1 MTTGSATAETVDSSA
16 TWLLEQETRALLTRL
31 ASVQPFVLQEPHL
44 AAAALSPAALSGIE
58 QYLIAGRRDVG
69 RRARAF
75 LRWLRGP
82 GATAPAAEQ
91 QRRFWM
97 LRLTFQDAL
106 SQFDL
111 FSEVI
116 TQRSEH
122 GNGVLLSGLDVAAA
136 EALLLPRGFFEG
148 PPVVCS
154 LHRGLG
160 GAIRRARTRLP
171 GGGEN
176 PVALIRIPR
185 ERMIGYGIASSLVHE
200 VGHQG
205 AALLMLV
212 ESLRAELRPIR
223 QRARRRAAWDLW
235 DRWISEI
242 VADFW
247 SISRIGVGSTLG
259 LIGLV
264 SLPRAFVFR
273 PSHDDPH
280 PMPWVR
286 VLLSCAIGDRLYP
299 DPQWERLAATWRAMY
314 PIAGLRPQLSATVS
328 ELRATMPDLV
338 SVIVEHRSPRL
349 RGWSLGEVLRSPELH
364 REALL
369 ERFSAWESNPSE
381 MALAPPTVAF
391 AVLGQARASGRLS
404 PERESRLLG
413 RLIRSWAVRSSLAD
427 RPGDDP
433 LRPRDVRR
441 PTHHLDHLTGGTRCQ
456 RMSSKSPSRRNRSR
470 SPAAG
475 SCC

>member
-1 MTTGSATAETVDSSA
+1 MHADPSA

-31 ASVQPFVLQEPHL
+31 ASVQPFVLQETHL
-44 AAAALSPAALSGIE
+44 AAAALSPAALSGVE
-58 QYLIAGRRDVG
+58 QHLIAGRRDVEL
-69 RRARAF
+69 RARAF
-75 LRWLRGP
+75 LRWLGGP
-82 GATAPAAEQ
+82 GATAPASEQ

-97 LRLTFQDAL
+97 LRLSFQTAL

-122 GNGVLLSGLDVAAA
+122 DNGVLLSGLDIAAA
-136 EALLLPRGFFEG
+136 EALMVPGRYFEG

-171 GGGEN
+171 GGGDN

-185 ERMIGYGIASSLVHE
+185 ERIIGYGVASSLVHE

-205 AALLMLV
+205 AALLHLV
-212 ESLRAELRPIR
+212 ESLRAQLRPIR
-223 QRARRRAAWDLW
+223 LRAALRAWDLW

-247 SISRIGVGSTLG
+247 SISRIGIGSTLG

-264 SLPRAFVFR
+264 SLPRGFVFR
-273 PSHDDPH
+273 PSDDDPH
-280 PMPWVR
+280 PMPWIR
-286 VLLSCAIGDRLYP
+286 VLLSCGIGDRLYP
-299 DPQWERLAATWRAMY
+299 DPQWGRLAATWQAMY
-314 PIAGLRPQLSATVS
+314 PLAGVRPQLTALIA
-328 ELRATMPDLV
+328 ELRATMPDLI
-338 SVIVEHRSPRL
+338 SVVVEHRPARL
-349 RGWSLGEVLRSPELH
+349 RGRSLGEVLRNPELG

-369 ERFSAWESNPSE
+369 RRFAVWEADPSR
-381 MALAPPTVAF
+381 MTHAPPTVAF

-404 PERESRLLG
+404 PERESRMLR
-413 RLIRSWAVRSSLAD
+413 RLIASWAVLGSLETARATARTDAD
-427 RPGDDP
+427 MFVGQPTIWNDP
-433 LRPRDVRR
+433 ADKDQRVR
-441 PTHHLDHLTGGTRCQ
+441 
-456 RMSSKSPSRRNRSR
+456 
-470 SPAAG
+470 AAI
-475 SCC
+475 

>member
-1 MTTGSATAETVDSSA
+1 M
-16 TWLLEQETRALLTRL
+16 
-31 ASVQPFVLQEPHL
+31 
-44 AAAALSPAALSGIE
+44 
-58 QYLIAGRRDVG
+58 
-69 RRARAF
+69 
-75 LRWLRGP
+75 
-82 GATAPAAEQ
+82 
-91 QRRFWM
+91 
-97 LRLTFQDAL
+97 

-122 GNGVLLSGLDVAAA
+122 DNGVLLSGLDIAAA
-136 EALLLPRGFFEG
+136 EALLVPGRYFEG

-171 GGGEN
+171 GGGDN

-205 AALLMLV
+205 AALLQLV
-212 ESLRAELRPIR
+212 ESLRAQLRPIR
-223 QRARRRAAWDLW
+223 LRARMRTAWDLW

-247 SISRIGVGSTLG
+247 SISRIGIGSTLG

-264 SLPRAFVFR
+264 SLPRGFVFR

-280 PMPWVR
+280 PMPWLR

-299 DPQWERLAATWRAMY
+299 DPQWDRLAATWQAMY
-314 PIAGLRPQLSATVS
+314 PIAGLRPQLTALIS
-328 ELRATMPDLV
+328 ELRTTMPDLV
-338 SVIVEHRSPRL
+338 SLVVGHRPAQL
-349 RGWSLGEVLRSPELH
+349 RGRSLGEVLRNP
-364 REALL
+364 AL
-369 ERFSAWESNPSE
+369 ERESLLRRFSLWEANPSR
-381 MALAPPTVAF
+381 MALTPPTIAF

-413 RLIRSWAVRSSLAD
+413 RLIAFWAVRSSLETARAATRSDTPMFVGQPTIWAD
-427 RPGDDP
+427 PSDRADP
-433 LRPRDVRR
+433 PDQV
-441 PTHHLDHLTGGTRCQ
+441 Q
-456 RMSSKSPSRRNRSR
+456 RAS
-470 SPAAG
+470 AA
-475 SCC
+475 S

>member
-1 MTTGSATAETVDSSA
+1 MRADLSA
-16 TWLLEQETRALLTRL
+16 TWLLQQETRALLTRL
-31 ASVQPFVLQEPHL
+31 ASVQPFVLQETHL

-58 QYLIAGRRDVG
+58 QYLLAGRRDVQL
-69 RRARAF
+69 RAQAF

-97 LRLTFQDAL
+97 LRLSFQNAL

-116 TQRSEH
+116 TQRSERD
-122 GNGVLLSGLDVAAA
+122 NGVLLSGLDIAAA
-136 EALLLPRGFFEG
+136 EALLVPGRYFEG
-148 PPVVCS
+148 PPVICS

-171 GGGEN
+171 GGGDN

-205 AALLMLV
+205 AALLQLV
-212 ESLRAELRPIR
+212 ESLRAQLRPIR
-223 QRARRRAAWDLW
+223 LRTDLRRAWDLW

-242 VADFW
+242 LADFW
-247 SISRIGVGSTLG
+247 SISRIGIGSTLG

-264 SLPRAFVFR
+264 SLPRGFVFR
-273 PSHDDPH
+273 PSREDPH

-299 DPQWERLAATWRAMY
+299 DPQWDRLATTWQAMY
-314 PIAGLRPQLSATVS
+314 PIAGIRPQLTAIIS

-338 SVIVEHRSPRL
+338 SLIVGHRPTRL
-349 RGWSLGEVLRSPELH
+349 RGRSLGEVLRNP
-364 REALL
+364 AL
-369 ERFSAWESNPSE
+369 ERESLLRRFSLWEKDPSQ
-381 MALAPPTVAF
+381 MGLTPPTVAF

-404 PERESRLLG
+404 PERESRLLR
-413 RLIRSWAVRSSLAD
+413 RLIAFWAVRSSLETARAATRSDTPMFVGQPTIWAD
-427 RPGDDP
+427 PSEWADP
-433 LRPRDVRR
+433 PDQV
-441 PTHHLDHLTGGTRCQ
+441 Q
-456 RMSSKSPSRRNRSR
+456 RAS
-470 SPAAG
+470 AA
-475 SCC
+475 S

>member
-1 MTTGSATAETVDSSA
+1 MPSA
-16 TWLLEQETRALLTRL
+16 TWLLEQETRALMTRL
-31 ASVQPFVLQEPHL
+31 ESVQPFVLQETHL

-58 QYLIAGRRDVG
+58 QFLITGRRDVH
-69 RRARAF
+69 RRAQAF
-75 LRWLRGP
+75 LRWLQGP
-82 GATAPAAEQ
+82 GASAAAPDQ
-91 QRRFWM
+91 QRRFWR
-97 LRLTFQDAL
+97 LRLRFQDAL

-136 EALLLPRGFFEG
+136 EALLVPGGFFEG

-171 GGGEN
+171 GGGDN

-205 AALLMLV
+205 AALLDLV
-212 ESLRAELRPIR
+212 DSLQAEIRPIR
-223 QRARRRAAWDLW
+223 GRGRSRRAWDLW

-242 VADFW
+242 VADYW
-247 SISRIGVGSTLG
+247 SISRIGIGSTLG

-264 SLPRAFVFR
+264 SLPRAYVFR

-280 PMPWVR
+280 PMPWLR

-299 DPQWERLAATWRAMY
+299 DPQWERLARTWRAMY
-314 PIAGLRPQLSATVS
+314 PLSGLRP
-328 ELRATMPDLV
+328 ELRATISELRTTLPDFISLLLD
-338 SVIVEHRSPRL
+338 HRPPRL
-349 RGWSLGEVLRSPELH
+349 QGWSLAEVLRNPELE

-369 ERFSAWESNPSE
+369 RRFERWRARPSR
-381 MALAPPTVAF
+381 MSDAPPTVAF
-391 AVLGQARASGRLS
+391 AVLGQARASGRLT
-404 PERESRLLG
+404 PERESRLLK
-413 RLIRSWAVRSSLAD
+413 RLIASWAVNSSLETA
-427 RPGDDP
+427 RA
-433 LRPRDVRR
+433 
-441 PTHHLDHLTGGTRCQ
+441 TT
-456 RMSSKSPSRRNRSR
+456 R
-470 SPAAG
+470 SPARMFVGQPAIWAEG
-475 SCC
+475 PASTLPSARAERPRASI

>member
-1 MTTGSATAETVDSSA
+1 M
-16 TWLLEQETRALLTRL
+16 
-31 ASVQPFVLQEPHL
+31 
-44 AAAALSPAALSGIE
+44 
-58 QYLIAGRRDVG
+58 
-69 RRARAF
+69 
-75 LRWLRGP
+75 
-82 GATAPAAEQ
+82 APAAEQ

-97 LRLTFQDAL
+97 LRLRFQTAL
-106 SQFDL
+106 AQFDL

-122 GNGVLLSGLDVAAA
+122 DNGVLLSGLDIAAA
-136 EALLLPRGFFEG
+136 EALLLPGGFFEG
-148 PPVVCS
+148 PPVICS

-160 GAIRRARTRLP
+160 GSIRRARTRLP
-171 GGGEN
+171 GGGDN
-176 PVALIRIPR
+176 PVAVIRIPR

-205 AALLMLV
+205 AALLRLV
-212 ESLRAELRPIR
+212 ESLRAQLRPILLR
-223 QRARRRAAWDLW
+223 TRLRTAWSLW

-247 SISRIGVGSTLG
+247 SISRIGIGSTLG

-264 SLPRAFVFR
+264 SLPRGFVFR

-314 PIAGLRPQLSATVS
+314 PIAGIRPQLSAIVS
-328 ELRATMPDLV
+328 ELRTTMPDLV
-338 SVIVEHRSPRL
+338 SVLVGHRPARL
-349 RGWSLGEVLRSPELH
+349 RGWSLGEVLRNPELH

-369 ERFSAWESNPSE
+369 RRFSAWEADPSRMSLE
-381 MALAPPTVAF
+381 PPTVAF

-404 PERESRLLG
+404 PERESRLLR
-413 RLIRSWAVRSSLAD
+413 RLIASWAVRSSLETAKATTRSD
-427 RPGDDP
+427 TEMFVGQPTIWAGAPDQVER
-433 LRPRDVRR
+433 LR
-441 PTHHLDHLTGGTRCQ
+441 
-456 RMSSKSPSRRNRSR
+456 
-470 SPAAG
+470 AAV
-475 SCC
+475 

>member
-1 MTTGSATAETVDSSA
+1 MRADLSA
-16 TWLLEQETRALLTRL
+16 TWLLQQETRALLTRL
-31 ASVQPFVLQEPHL
+31 ASVQPFVLQETHL

-58 QYLIAGRRDVG
+58 QHLIAGRRDVHQ
-69 RRARAF
+69 RAQAF

-97 LRLTFQDAL
+97 LRLSFQNAL

-122 GNGVLLSGLDVAAA
+122 DNGVLLSGLDVAAA
-136 EALLLPRGFFEG
+136 EALLVPGRYFEG
-148 PPVVCS
+148 PPVICS

-171 GGGEN
+171 GGGDN

-205 AALLMLV
+205 AALLQLV
-212 ESLRAELRPIR
+212 ESLRAQLRPLR
-223 QRARRRAAWDLW
+223 LRAGLRWAWSLW

-247 SISRIGVGSTLG
+247 SISRIGIGSTLG
-259 LIGLV
+259 LVGLV
-264 SLPRAFVFR
+264 SLPRGFVFR
-273 PSHDDPH
+273 PSQDDPH

-286 VLLSCAIGDRLYP
+286 VLLSCAIGNRLYP
-299 DPQWERLAATWRAMY
+299 DPQWEQLASTWRAMY
-314 PIAGLRPQLSATVS
+314 PITGIRPQLAELVA

-338 SVIVEHRSPRL
+338 TVVVEHRPARL
-349 RGWSLGEVLRSPELH
+349 RGRSLGEVLRNPDLQ
-364 REALL
+364 RAALL
-369 ERFSAWESNPSE
+369 RRFADWEADPGR
-381 MALAPPTVAF
+381 MVTAPPTLAF
-391 AVLGQARASGRLS
+391 AVFGQARASGRLS
-404 PERESRLLG
+404 PERESRLL
-413 RLIRSWAVRSSLAD
+413 RWLIASWAVRSSLETAQATTRSDTEMFVGQPAIWAHPAD
-427 RPGDDP
+427 RPAQPDQ
-433 LRPRDVRR
+433 RR
-441 PTHHLDHLTGGTRCQ
+441 PVGAV
-456 RMSSKSPSRRNRSR
+456 S
-470 SPAAG
+470 
-475 SCC
+475 